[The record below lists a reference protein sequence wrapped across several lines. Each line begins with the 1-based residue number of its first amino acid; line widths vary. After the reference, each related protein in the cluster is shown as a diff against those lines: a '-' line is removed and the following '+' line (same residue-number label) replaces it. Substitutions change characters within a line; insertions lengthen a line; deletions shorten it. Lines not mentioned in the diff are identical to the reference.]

1 MFLYYFS
8 VSVIFVLVSLLLSV
22 FDVKFQKIPL
32 IPVFCGIFLILI
44 CHFVF
49 NLGKSYLFVLSG
61 LLNFLIYFMVRKIS
75 GNKLGSGDVYFA
87 LFCGVIIKPLF
98 LWLFMLFNVLFTLP
112 FFIKKSGSFKL
123 PFIPFMAAAC
133 CICLIL
139 TFIL

>member
-32 IPVFCGIFLILI
+32 IPVFLGIFLILI

-49 NLGKSYLFVLSG
+49 NLGKIYLFVLSG

-87 LFCGVIIKPLF
+87 LFCGLIIKPVF
-98 LWLFMLFNVLFTLP
+98 LWLFMICNIVFTIP